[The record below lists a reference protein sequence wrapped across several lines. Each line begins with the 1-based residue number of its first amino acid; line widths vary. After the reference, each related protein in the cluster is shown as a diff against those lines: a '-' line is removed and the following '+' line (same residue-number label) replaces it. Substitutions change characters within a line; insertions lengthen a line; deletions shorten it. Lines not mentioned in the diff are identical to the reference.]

1 MTQDPA
7 SGTRAIFA
15 SPSTSKGLPYPSYT
29 PFPSRTVTPI
39 LKSSSSGSSGPPSDS
54 LGKVSKRASSSSKKN
69 SQTPPWKK
77 QPSPS
82 IAFAISPH
90 PRHREKATRMAYYGY
105 YQQQAPNWASSQF
118 EPLPPPMPTYHPSTN
133 WRGYDYYQAH
143 SGDADR
149 WFVDPFTMTSSLFDN
164 VWGRFKSAMGFTTQ
178 GYSRQHA
185 KQIYRRIYGGV
196 ADLLE
201 CSPEELGAAAGYEA
215 IRLWEYHHNLYQT
228 PLNHDLDREREA
240 LGGLAIGEANKLWA
254 RADPYRTRRGKRACA
269 EVAMATVQRI
279 FTFQYDQN
287 AGVSPY
293 LTPEQQ
299 MANRSIINNQGLIG
313 GPYAAGGVIDPM
325 YDQGGVPYRPRSA
338 YGTRS
343 RSRRGSMS
351 YYDAAPPPVNAIPLG
366 GMGPTMYQSVN
377 GYTVASAPP
386 PVIPF
391 PADMPPSPRSY
402 GQGIAMSQGG
412 YPVDDYVIPAG
423 APMSS
428 VSGGYNVPVG
438 APSSSY
444 GPVYGTPMGYGA
456 PGSYGSG
463 GYDQGGQMLAAPG
476 YRRQRSYSQ
485 GYLPSY

>member
-1 MTQDPA
+1 MMPPNPAPA
-7 SGTRAIFA
+7 SATRALFA
-15 SPSTSKGLPYPSYT
+15 SPSTSGGLPYPSYT

-39 LKSSSSGSSGPPSDS
+39 LKSSP
-54 LGKVSKRASSSSKKN
+54 SSSPHNSLIRGSTETSGNKKKKN
-69 SQTPPWKK
+69 KNAQIPPWKK
-77 QPSPS
+77 QQSSPS
-82 IAFAISPH
+82 ISFDLAPH
-90 PRHREKATRMAYYGY
+90 PRHQEKAVKMAYYGY

-143 SGDADR
+143 SGDTDH
-149 WFVDPFTMTSSLFDN
+149 SLFDN
-164 VWGRFKSAMGFTTQ
+164 IWGRFKSAIGSTTQ

-196 ADLLE
+196 VDLLD
-201 CSPEELGAAAGYEA
+201 CSADELGAAAGYEA

-254 RADPYRTRRGKRACA
+254 RADPYRTRRGRRTCA
-269 EVAMATVQRI
+269 EVAMATAQRI
-279 FTFQYDQN
+279 FTFQYEQN
-287 AGVSPY
+287 AGVSSY

-299 MANRSIINNQGLIG
+299 MANRSVISNPGLIG
-313 GPYAAGGVIDPM
+313 GPYAAGGMMDPV
-325 YDQGGVPYRPRSA
+325 YDQRPRSA

-351 YYDAAPPPVNAIPLG
+351 YYDAAPPPVSAIPLG
-366 GMGPTMYQSVN
+366 GMGGPSTYQNIN

-386 PVIPF
+386 PIIPF
-391 PADMPPSPRSY
+391 PGEMSPGQMAYGPPMTP
-402 GQGIAMSQGG
+402 MTQGG
-412 YPVDDYVIPAG
+412 YPVDDYVIPTG

-428 VSGGYNVPVG
+428 ASGGYGVPMG
-438 APSSSY
+438 APGSSY

-456 PGSYGSG
+456 PASYGNG
-463 GYDQGGQMLAAPG
+463 GYEGGQMLAAPG

-485 GYLPSY
+485 GAYLPGY